1 MKDESNR
8 SHWGRVNPSGLKFAF
23 QRMQLTS
30 DTWSQVIEQTLQK
43 FWESKHPI
51 LKRSMAKRIFQ
62 NNKKNSTAYHH
73 HAPLMSTFQ
82 QQKSLCFFSTKWA
95 SFKEDWKKF
104 VRLIRCLK
112 KQHFPPPSAQTRLLF
127 LRSLLS
133 LMSLSKSELIRISHF
148 YSFNKVLGRQTNES
162 LKSRAISRN
171 LSAWFS
177 RKGSV

>member
-133 LMSLSKSELIRISHF
+133 LSKSGPIRF
-148 YSFNKVLGRQTNES
+148 DYFCSFNKILRRQTNQNS
-162 LKSRAISRN
+162 IGRAIYRI
-171 LSAWFS
+171 LLALFS
-177 RKGSV
+177 GQGSV